1 MTVYAADN
9 PIRIGGLV
17 FMPTHFTCKATGV
30 KLTLKSCT
38 IFGEGAEKD
47 VYVKGKQPV
56 VKPTAVSF
64 RKTNGLIRLE
74 AAWTSP

>member
-17 FMPTHFTCKATGV
+17 FMPAHFTCKATGV

-56 VKPTAVSF
+56 VKPTAVRCVGVLIS
-64 RKTNGLIRLE
+64 GLLQLVNE
-74 AAWTSP
+74 